1 MKFLKIG
8 ALRAAST
15 TAVLCAALSVSGCGG
30 GLDSLGLGGGGD
42 NNNNGG
48 GAANIPPPPS
58 TAVKLGASGVKTAA
72 GQVVGHGAGLFIKIP
87 NVRKA
92 EISDRSGATGN
103 AGSTVYAGGSGG
115 GLPKAAFTITDGK
128 MAGGTDIRDSGRMG
142 FSHYD
147 PESGALKF
155 RGETGT
161 QSGFSEKAM
170 TVFTHTKGGEGAARP
185 SEFLQYSGYGM
196 SYDMNGTATEVG
208 NGDNNLVSG
217 DVVIGSFFGG
227 APGTSATAKANM
239 PANVKANYN
248 GRFTGTGF
256 GKGEDLGGVDGSP
269 TDLAGDVTL
278 QADFSS
284 GKVRGNVY
292 NMTTARDNRDNNEIE
307 RASFGLRMTGD
318 IDAATGNTYK
328 GDVAFTKAANGAWTP
343 ATADTVTSSSMIGA
357 FYGPKAAET
366 VGALRIEGKAP
377 GVINDVTKKQ
387 IPIVI
392 QGAFGAKKK

>member
-72 GQVVGHGAGLFIKIP
+72 GQVVGHGAGHFIKIP

-92 EISDRSGATGN
+92 EISDRSGSNGN
-103 AGSTVYAGGSGG
+103 ASSTVFAGGTSGAP
-115 GLPKAAFTITDGK
+115 PKAAFTITDGK

-147 PESGALKF
+147 FDGGGMKF
-155 RGETGT
+155 SGETGT
-161 QSGFSEKAM
+161 QAGFSEKSMKVYGHA
-170 TVFTHTKGGEGAARP
+170 KGGQGSGQP
-185 SEFLQYSGYGM
+185 TDFLQYSGYGI
-196 SYDMNGTATEVG
+196 YHDLTGTATEVG

-227 APGTSATAKANM
+227 PPGGTATAKADM
-239 PANVKANYN
+239 PQNVKANYN
-248 GRFTGTGF
+248 GRFAGLGF
-256 GKGEDLGGVDGSP
+256 EKGEDLGGVDGSP
-269 TDLAGDVTL
+269 SNLAGDVTM
-278 QADFSS
+278 QADFTS

-292 NMTTARDNRDNNEIE
+292 NMTAENDNGGNNDIE
-307 RASFGLRMTGD
+307 RVPFGLRMTGD

-328 GDVAFTKAANGAWTP
+328 GNVAFTKAARSAWAP

-357 FYGPKAAET
+357 FYGPQAAET
-366 VGALRIEGKAP
+366 AGALRIEGNAP

-387 IPIVI
+387 IPVII